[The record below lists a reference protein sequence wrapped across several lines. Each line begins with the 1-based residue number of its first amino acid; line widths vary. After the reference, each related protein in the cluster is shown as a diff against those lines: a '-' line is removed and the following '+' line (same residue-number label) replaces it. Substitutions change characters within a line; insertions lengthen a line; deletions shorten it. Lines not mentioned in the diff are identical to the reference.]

1 MQSFALPG
9 VFSGIIAVAFH
20 LAGVQRLP
28 HLAQST
34 HDPFPGQP
42 HKHPSSSSLDCREIS
57 TQNNDMIHTLHK
69 GHSPTSYYA

>member
-9 VFSGIIAVAFH
+9 VFSGISGISSSS
-20 LAGVQRLP
+20 GP
-28 HLAQST
+28 TTISPT

-57 TQNNDMIHTLHK
+57 TQNNDMIHALHK